1 MTLQIQNKTRQGPIG
16 TAAAIVC
23 FADKPDEPYLLSA
36 SHVLAATQNAAVGD
50 AIVAVTAAGP
60 VGAGGVIATLSNWT
74 GLVDG
79 AGFPNLADAAIA
91 KLSIGISPV
100 TTFPALIQLKFA
112 KIRSGAGLALTSLSP
127 SGAGGPVRKPSEDC
141 ILAWRDPIT
150 SHVWGYGMADQIIG
164 TFPVLEGDPGAPVL
178 NATGEIVGV
187 ICGAPMPGT
196 GSSDNATVISP
207 IENISMHAQWRTRVL
222 VAYAERDATVPGEPR
237 PRGIVGKSGDALFRL
252 KAPHIM
258 AQLQS
263 DFDLNEIQAA
273 GIMGNIGYECGG
285 FHQLH
290 EIGQPEDKG
299 GYGWAQWTGPRRLSF
314 IPVVRPSEP
323 PSPATRR

>member
-1 MTLQIQNKTRQGPIG
+1 M
-16 TAAAIVC
+16 
-23 FADKPDEPYLLSA
+23 
-36 SHVLAATQNAAVGD
+36 
-50 AIVAVTAAGP
+50 
-60 VGAGGVIATLSNWT
+60 
-74 GLVDG
+74 
-79 AGFPNLADAAIA
+79 
-91 KLSIGISPV
+91 

-112 KIRSGAGLALTSLSP
+112 KIP
-127 SGAGGPVRKPSEDC
+127 SGAGWRSPPSRQATLGPVRSPLKIVS
-141 ILAWRDPIT
+141 WRGEIPLLPT
-150 SHVWGYGMADQIIG
+150 SDGYGMADQIIG

-237 PRGIVGKSGDALFRL
+237 PRGIVGELGDALFRL

-263 DFDLNEIQAA
+263 DFDLSYTQAA

-299 GYGWAQWTGPRRLSF
+299 GYGWAQGRVCA
-314 IPVVRPSEP
+314 PVV
-323 PSPATRR
+323 